1 MKTYIKFIISNY
13 LNSLFYVFLIMF
25 SLIFILN
32 LLTELEFF
40 KQIDVNSYFPIYLS
54 LLNTPPYIFE
64 MFPFIFLIATQLFF
78 NNLFHNNQFNI
89 FKYSGL
95 KNIKIINIIIITT
108 FFIGLLLITLFYSFS
123 ANLKSFYIEL
133 KSNHTSDN
141 KYLAV
146 ITNNGLWIKDIN
158 DQKILI
164 INAAKIDQNFLINS
178 YISEFDENFNIKRNI
193 KSKKID
199 VSNKEW
205 LIFDAEIFSQSF
217 REKKEMIK
225 IKTNFDYQIMQSL
238 FSNLSSLSFLE
249 LLEMRS
255 NYKKLNYSL
264 TEVDLQLLKLF
275 FLPFYL
281 VLMTLISSIIMM
293 NTKKL
298 RNKYIKIVIGLFS
311 SVVIYYISNFF
322 YVLGTTERINLVVSI
337 IIPLLFLLLI
347 NTYFIRDINAK

>member
-1 MKTYIKFIISNY
+1 
-13 LNSLFYVFLIMF
+13 MF

-40 KQIDVNSYFPIYLS
+40 KEIEVSSYFPIYLS
-54 LLNTPPYIFE
+54 FLNTPPYIFE

-78 NNLFHNNQFNI
+78 NNLFNNNQFNI

-95 KNIKIINIIIITT
+95 KNIKIINIINITT
-108 FFIGLLLITLFYSFS
+108 FFIGIILITLFYSFS
-123 ANLKSFYIEL
+123 ANLKSYYIEL
-133 KSNHTSDN
+133 KSNYTSDN

-158 DQKILI
+158 DQNILI
-164 INAAKIDQNFLINS
+164 INAAKIDQNFLIDS
-178 YISEFDENFNIKRNI
+178 YISEFDKNFNIIRNI

-199 VSNKEW
+199 VSKKEW

-217 REKKEMIK
+217 REKRETIK
-225 IKTNFDYQIMQSL
+225 IKTNFNYQIIQSL

-249 LLEMRS
+249 LLEMRKK
-255 NYKKLNYSL
+255 YKKLNYSL
-264 TEVDLQLLKLF
+264 IEVDLQLLKLF

-298 RNKYIKIVIGLFS
+298 RNKYVKIVIGLFS